1 MSESSVTHHKRE
13 VDNMSDASV
22 ANLVEGPVL
31 DYDTSAAPCTE
42 SAFDTRIK
50 RFFYGKS
57 KALKHVYLKIPKNK
71 ITAFIGPSG
80 CGKSTTLRCY
90 NRLNHEGHTRVDG
103 SIYLDGK
110 DIYEK
115 KVSKRLLRYHVGMVF
130 QSPNPFHFSIYDNV
144 AYPLKLNGYKGDIAE
159 RVEES
164 IRSAN
169 LWDEVKDK
177 LNDSGLSLSGGQQ
190 QRLCI
195 ARAVATKPRIL
206 LMDEPCSAL
215 DPIST
220 LKVEELMAE
229 LKKKFTIIVVTHNM
243 EQAKRAADLVAYFYV
258 DREDPDGPCGQLI
271 EMGETMQVMAN
282 PKSAYTYRYL
292 TGRAA

>member
-1 MSESSVTHHKRE
+1 MSESSVADKVAQMGKPAD
-13 VDNMSDASV
+13 VDPGRLA
-22 ANLVEGPVL
+22 AGPVI
-31 DYDTSAAPCTE
+31 DYDTSAAPCSE
-42 SAFDTRIK
+42 SAIDTRIN

-57 KALKHVYLKIPKNK
+57 KALKHVNLKIPKNK
-71 ITAFIGPSG
+71 VTAFIGPSG

-90 NRLNHEGHTRVDG
+90 NRMNHESHTTVEG
-103 SIYLDGK
+103 SIFMEGK
-110 DIYEK
+110 NIYDK

-130 QSPNPFHFSIYDNV
+130 QQPNPFHFSIYENV
-144 AYPLKLNGYKGDIAE
+144 AFPLKLNGFKGDIAQ

-177 LNDSGLSLSGGQQ
+177 LHDSGLSLSGGQQ

-220 LKVEELMAE
+220 LKVEELMGE
-229 LKKKFTIIVVTHNM
+229 LKKDYTIVCVTHNM
-243 EQAKRAADLVAYFYV
+243 EQAKRASDYVAYFYV
-258 DREDPDGPCGQLI
+258 DRDDPEGPCGQLV
-271 EMGETMQVMAN
+271 EFGETMQVMVD
-282 PKSAYTYRYL
+282 PKSILTHNYL
-292 TGRAA
+292 TGRKA